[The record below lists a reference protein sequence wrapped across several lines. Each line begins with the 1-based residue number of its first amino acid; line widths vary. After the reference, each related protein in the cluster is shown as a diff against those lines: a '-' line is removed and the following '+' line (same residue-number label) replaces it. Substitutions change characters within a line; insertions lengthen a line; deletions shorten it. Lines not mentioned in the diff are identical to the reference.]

1 MEHLTTTG
9 VPGSQ
14 AITVANDT
22 KTNRLHRTVCK
33 LICKHYSTNRKV
45 DNLVETNA
53 GAVTVIFKG
62 MEISPTDKSA
72 TAKLVNKMYNL
83 FCIPL
88 FCFTALMTTFRV
100 SKITCLTSND
110 PNSGYEIHL
119 SI

>member
-1 MEHLTTTG
+1 MRTTQTTAGSVKITLKVEGSHSRHVLLLGCRWELSSTQVIFANSFIRFFVTITLCIMEHLTTTG

-53 GAVTVIFKG
+53 
-62 MEISPTDKSA
+62 SQ
-72 TAKLVNKMYNL
+72 
-83 FCIPL
+83 
-88 FCFTALMTTFRV
+88 
-100 SKITCLTSND
+100 
-110 PNSGYEIHL
+110 
-119 SI
+119 